1 MRNAVRH
8 LHKMQTNSSPSLN
21 ACVFGASGGIGAAFV
36 RRLHAEPDIAR
47 IYAGARSTIE
57 AGPKVRPFSFD
68 LSDEVS
74 ISEAAQKIGPPDL
87 AIVTTGMLHSA
98 DVQPEKSLKMQTP
111 EAYAAAFAVNT
122 IGPALIGKHFLPQL
136 PKDRRSVFAVL
147 SARVGSISDN
157 RLGGWH
163 AYRASKAALNMV
175 VRNFA
180 IEMARTHPQAII
192 VALHPGTVDTALSQP
207 FQRGVAENKLF
218 TPDYAAGRMLEVLAG
233 LTPEESGHLF
243 AWDGERIAF

>member
-1 MRNAVRH
+1 MH
-8 LHKMQTNSSPSLN
+8 SPSSPGQN
-21 ACVFGASGGIGAAFV
+21 ACIFGASGGIGAALV
-36 RRLHAEPDIAR
+36 RRLQAEPDIACVH
-47 IYAGARSTIE
+47 AGARLNIDV
-57 AGPKVRPFSFD
+57 GPKVRPFTFD
-68 LSDEVS
+68 LNDEAS
-74 ISEAAQKIGPPDL
+74 IAEAAGSIGSPDL
-87 AIVTTGMLHSA
+87 TIVSTGVLHSA

-122 IGPALIGKHFLPQL
+122 IGPALIGKHLLPRL
-136 PKDRRSVFAVL
+136 SKDRRSVFAVL
-147 SARVGSISDN
+147 SARVSSISDN

-218 TPDYAAGRMLEVLAG
+218 TPDYAAGRMLDVLAG
-233 LTPEESGHLF
+233 LGPQDSGQLF
-243 AWDGERIAF
+243 AWDGERIPF

>member
-1 MRNAVRH
+1 
-8 LHKMQTNSSPSLN
+8 MQTRAANSLK
-21 ACVFGASGGIGAAFV
+21 ACIFGASGGIGQAFV
-36 RRLHAEPDIAR
+36 GQLQANPQIKT
-47 IYAGARSTIE
+47 IFAGARLPIAPTS
-57 AGPKVRPFSFD
+57 KVTPFGFD
-68 LSDEVS
+68 LRDEAS
-74 ISEAAQKIGPPDL
+74 IANAVPTIGGADL
-87 AIVTTGMLHSA
+87 NIVATGMLHA
-98 DVQPEKSLKMQTP
+98 DNIQPEKSLRAVSS
-111 EAYAAAFAVNT
+111 EAFEQAFAINT
-122 IGPALIGKHFLPQL
+122 VGPALIGKQLLPRL
-136 PKDRRSVFAVL
+136 PKDRRSVFAFL

-163 AYRASKAALNMV
+163 AYRASKAALNML

-218 TPDYAAGRMLEVLAG
+218 TPDYAAGRMLDVLAG
-233 LTPEESGHLF
+233 LTPEDSGHLF